1 LDNGQ
6 VIFEK
11 FEKDTKLTS
20 IMLFD
25 GENQT
30 KLKTELTEFG
40 ATMENPMH
48 TKLFFEKDGEAVK
61 IEKDKGDGANYSV
74 SFIMEETQN
83 KQEFK
88 IFMWITI
95 YTVVFGLLLIV
106 LLKKLNKLT
115 HGAED
120 NDLTAHD
127 GTAHDGTA
135 HEETAHEETVGFELA
150 EKEA

>member
-1 LDNGQ
+1 
-6 VIFEK
+6 
-11 FEKDTKLTS
+11 
-20 IMLFD
+20 
-25 GENQT
+25 
-30 KLKTELTEFG
+30 
-40 ATMENPMH
+40 
-48 TKLFFEKDGEAVK
+48 VK

-120 NDLTAHD
+120 ND

-135 HEETAHEETVGFELA
+135 HEETEGFELA
-150 EKEA
+150 DKQG